1 MSERVFGK
9 YRKNCIDAFV
19 EVIHLRAENV
29 SNEVL
34 VRKPGEIQNHHLQ
47 KVLYSTLH
55 LRHSSPF
62 LEKLARGKWS

>member
-1 MSERVFGK
+1 MSKRVFGK
-9 YRKNCIDAFV
+9 YRKNCIGAFV

-34 VRKPGEIQNHHLQ
+34 VIKPGEIQNHHLQ
-47 KVLYSTLH
+47 KVLYSPIG
-55 LRHSSPF
+55 HSSPF

>member
-1 MSERVFGK
+1 MSKRVFGK
-9 YRKNCIDAFV
+9 YRKNCIGAFV

-34 VRKPGEIQNHHLQ
+34 VIKPDEIQP
-47 KVLYSTLH
+47 
-55 LRHSSPF
+55 SPF

>member
-9 YRKNCIDAFV
+9 YRKNCIGAFV
-19 EVIHLRAENV
+19 EVIHLHAENV

-47 KVLYSTLH
+47 KVLYS
-55 LRHSSPF
+55 HSTMGIQVPF
-62 LEKLARGKWS
+62 